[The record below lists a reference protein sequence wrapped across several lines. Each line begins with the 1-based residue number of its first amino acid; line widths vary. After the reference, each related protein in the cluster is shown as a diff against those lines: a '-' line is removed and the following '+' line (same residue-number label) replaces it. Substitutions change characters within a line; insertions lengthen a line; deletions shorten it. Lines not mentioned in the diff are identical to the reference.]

1 MRIDAQFLAVKS
13 GLADLRAKIVR
24 TPIDPIQTFLDD
36 PLRVLRSVR
45 FASRLNFSLDTEL
58 RKTIRRDD
66 IQSALVRKVRKS
78 VYDIELN
85 RLIAFISYL
94 SNIHLTLILLP
105 QVSRERVGSEVDL
118 MLRSSR
124 PVCAGKM
131 LYELNLM
138 SCVFPLKDIPGVE
151 GKDFNCYY
159 RNGVQ
164 LLATTHSYLCSNV
177 KHPPGWCKLA
187 NDADI
192 LLTNDEETR
201 RLLWYA
207 CLFHPYM
214 VAYSEHVASQADEV
228 VPVVSSKKKQRKGKK
243 STQSPLF
250 TLLLDELKR
259 PSKDAQNVETI
270 QECAIKFSDLVMNEG
285 GWEGVNV
292 LVSGVKVL
300 PNDKNIVKDE
310 DIENDVLLQNA
321 MEFRLKCFRILKRCK
336 NLWRAS
342 LVLSLC
348 HELRRCSD
356 DPGEEIIFERKVD
369 VLSQYNAFALSLL
382 RLNLIGIWNMK
393 LLIDG
398 DKIKANVL
406 PNLPRGPL
414 FRDVMDKQGDYMVR
428 HPGCTVEMVEN
439 HLRNEFSQYV

>member
-1 MRIDAQFLAVKS
+1 M
-13 GLADLRAKIVR
+13 R